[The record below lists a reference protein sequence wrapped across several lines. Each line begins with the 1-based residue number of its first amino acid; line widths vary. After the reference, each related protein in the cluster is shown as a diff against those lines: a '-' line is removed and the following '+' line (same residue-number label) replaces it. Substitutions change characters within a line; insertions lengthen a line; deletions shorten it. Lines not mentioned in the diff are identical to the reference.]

1 MQQIDVIHEVD
12 ANMPTPERILEYE
25 QANEEDFI
33 TDEAEIRGIIRR
45 AVTLAWED
53 SVFTLDEL
61 HGRLINNFVKY
72 PVPEGEEHEWL
83 ESVVYDLWR
92 TQKEMARI
100 AGGVMPT
107 IVNTKIEGKRHF
119 GILQPALE
127 SEPAYAEPSLHVVA
141 EERPETVAEPP
152 ESVVAE
158 LLSENADT
166 TETMSPEIVE
176 VTELDIAPVLLR
188 PSEIATRIFQEYIGS
203 RDERPQYDNAY
214 LMGLFKENGVVV
226 QAKDIREVIKGMA
239 DSGYVHSYTTGKNK
253 TQRTWW
259 TMDADVKTD
268 VLADIEDGSFYESLS
283 GMFDDEEAVA

>member
-127 SEPAYAEPSLHVVA
+127 SESTYAEPSLHIVA

-152 ESVVAE
+152 
-158 LLSENADT
+158 
-166 TETMSPEIVE
+166 
-176 VTELDIAPVLLR
+176 
-188 PSEIATRIFQEYIGS
+188 
-203 RDERPQYDNAY
+203 
-214 LMGLFKENGVVV
+214 
-226 QAKDIREVIKGMA
+226 
-239 DSGYVHSYTTGKNK
+239 
-253 TQRTWW
+253 
-259 TMDADVKTD
+259 
-268 VLADIEDGSFYESLS
+268 
-283 GMFDDEEAVA
+283 